1 MVCILSLLIPYIV
14 TLAWTGRV
22 AEKREIPL
30 ITSGKKIILDRKNGE
45 SYIDV
50 EEYLPGVVARQIPAD
65 YGREAL
71 RAQAIIAR
79 TYIYGKMNG
88 HNEVKES
95 ELSMNYLEEK
105 QMELL
110 WGSETFVT
118 YYETVEEAVRSTA
131 GMVITCDGKLIE
143 PLFHRVSTGKTRA
156 GDEAH
161 PYLQSVDSKADVEAD
176 GYLTV
181 MAWSPEEFVG
191 KLGGLPECGD
201 ILPEQALESVQVVV
215 RDESGYVQE
224 IMVGMKTYTGD
235 EVRFVL
241 GLPSAAFSLEAYEGE
256 IRAVCQ
262 GIGHGYGLSQYGAR
276 VRAES
281 GETAEDIL
289 AYFYKNI
296 VLISE

>member
-1 MVCILSLLIPYIV
+1 MACILALLIPYIV

-22 AEKREIPL
+22 EERREIPL
-30 ITSGKKIILDRKNGE
+30 ITSGKKIILDRKSGE

-88 HNEVKES
+88 LNEVKES
-95 ELSMNYLEEK
+95 ELSMNYMEEK
-105 QMELL
+105 QMEML
-110 WGSETFVT
+110 WGSETFVK
-118 YYETVEEAVRSTA
+118 YYEEVEEAVRSTA

-143 PLFHRVSTGKTRA
+143 PLFHRVSAGRTRA
-156 GDEAH
+156 GNEMH
-161 PYLQSVDSKADVEAD
+161 PYLQSVDSRADVEAE
-176 GYLTV
+176 GYLSIMSWT
-181 MAWSPEEFVG
+181 PEEFVG
-191 KLGGLPECGD
+191 KLKELPECGE
-201 ILPEQALESVQVVV
+201 ILPDQALEAVQVVE
-215 RDESGYVQE
+215 RDEGGYVRE
-224 IMVGMKTYTGD
+224 IMVGLKTYTGD
-235 EVRFVL
+235 EVRYAL
-241 GLPSAAFSLEAYEGE
+241 GLSSAAFSLEMYGGE